1 MPECALKAANGQ
13 PGVGCDGQECV
24 YWRLVEQL
32 DLSAEPLPEQCA
44 IQHFSLLDGGS
55 GVAVWL
61 LSVKLRVE
69 GDRSGTGAS

>member
-1 MPECALKAANGQ
+1 MPQCELKAANGML
-13 PGVGCDGQECV
+13 GVTCDERECV